1 MEYVIVGHIG
11 LVCNSV
17 PRCTLKLAK
26 RFFFFFLDIITC
38 ANTYG
43 TGERLKQRK

>member
-1 MEYVIVGHIG
+1 MEYVIVCHIG

-26 RFFFFFLDIITC
+26 RFFFFLDIITC

-43 TGERLKQRK
+43 SGERLKQRK